1 MGNLLLNAGFNYNK
15 NEVTHVINPPRV
27 LQNAGFDQDNLFS
40 GNELRRFEVGSPK
53 SKLNLSATWNK
64 DSWYATLRTTRY
76 GETQDPSDNPARN
89 EVLPEKWVTDLDV
102 SYALTERVKFTL
114 GANNIFDV
122 YPDTTR
128 ELVKDVTTFSRLFSY
143 SGFSPFGFTGRYVY
157 GKISVT
163 F

>member
-1 MGNLLLNAGFNYNK
+1 MTDIIA
-15 NEVTHVINPPRV
+15 PPAV
-27 LQNAGFDQDNLFS
+27 LQGAGFDQGNLFS

-53 SKLNLSATWNK
+53 SKLNLSAVWNK
-64 DSWYATLRTTRY
+64 DDFYTTLRVTRY
-76 GETQDPSDNPARN
+76 GETQDPSDSPELN
-89 EVLPEKWVTDLDV
+89 EVLPEKWLTDLDI
-102 SYALTERVKFTL
+102 SYAVTENVKLTL

-128 ELVKDVTTFSRLFSY
+128 ELVDDVSTFSRLFPY

-157 GKISVT
+157 GKVSLT